1 MFLSFIS
8 QYPHSI
14 PVREPGKGAL
24 PQLTDEDTGRRQNKH
39 LIRVAQQS
47 MAENEQIMYFMHLSK
62 V

>member
-24 PQLTDEDTGRRQNKH
+24 PQLIDEDTGPRLNK
-39 LIRVAQQS
+39 QS
-47 MAENEQIMYFMHLSK
+47 CTAVNGRERENYVFYARE
-62 V
+62 